1 MKMTAILKNIKIG
14 DNHVIKMEANINGW
28 SYSAYCAKGTYE
40 YNEIQQESIMLFN
53 IWAQAAE
60 ADEMV
65 REAYTDAYAFIPNVV
80 VDHSQ
85 LFIKAA

>member
-28 SYSAYCAKGTYE
+28 SYNAYCPKGSYE

-65 REAYTDAYAFIPNVV
+65 REAYTDAYAFIPD
-80 VDHSQ
+80 VDIDRSN